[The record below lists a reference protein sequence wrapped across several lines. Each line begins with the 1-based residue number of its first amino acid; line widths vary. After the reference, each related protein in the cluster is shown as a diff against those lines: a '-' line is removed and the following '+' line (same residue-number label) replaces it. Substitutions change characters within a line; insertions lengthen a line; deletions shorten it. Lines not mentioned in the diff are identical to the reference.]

1 MDCQA
6 HIAIQIHLRFQYT
19 KCPDLVGGAA
29 YHQLLIKRHGR
40 HTAMW
45 MFEYIHSHTSK
56 NPTAGGVW
64 TSEFLLSPWH
74 AMWVCAWVW
83 FGEWQIQFVL
93 EVDNGVEVPADL
105 PIISVLKERF
115 NQGPV
120 KLIVSFV
127 SDYANLKLDN

>member
-1 MDCQA
+1 
-6 HIAIQIHLRFQYT
+6 
-19 KCPDLVGGAA
+19 
-29 YHQLLIKRHGR
+29 
-40 HTAMW
+40 
-45 MFEYIHSHTSK
+45 
-56 NPTAGGVW
+56 
-64 TSEFLLSPWH
+64 
-74 AMWVCAWVW
+74 MWVCAWVW